1 MSSDRGTPAPIE
13 SAPEGQY
20 DAASARPSKVV
31 AEVANVSK
39 WFGEHQVL
47 HDVNLSIRR
56 QEVVVLIGPSG
67 SGKTTLLRTVNA
79 LETVDRGSITVA
91 GTVVA
96 DAQADG
102 RSQQASEAV
111 LRQLRQQVGIVF
123 QQFNLF
129 PHMTALENITAAPVW
144 VRQVPK
150 DEATTKAMELLATMG
165 LAGKADAYP
174 ASLSGGQRQR
184 VAIARALAMD
194 PELMLFDEVTSALD
208 PELVGEVLDAMKS
221 LAEQGMA
228 MLVVT
233 HEMQFA
239 REVGDRVVVMDA
251 GCIIEAAPPDAV
263 FTRPENPRTAEFL
276 RRVTH

>member
-1 MSSDRGTPAPIE
+1 MSTSSENAAGRTETDA
-13 SAPEGQY
+13 GQPQ
-20 DAASARPSKVV
+20 AVV
-31 AEVANVSK
+31 AEIAGVSK

-47 HDVNLSIRR
+47 RDVSLSIRR
-56 QEVVVLIGPSG
+56 HEVVVLIGPSG
-67 SGKTTLLRTVNA
+67 SGKTTLLRTVNG

-96 DAQADG
+96 DAQPEG
-102 RSQQASEAV
+102 RSLQAPEAV
-111 LRQLRQQVGIVF
+111 LRRLRQHVGIVF

-129 PHMTALENITAAPVW
+129 PHMTALENITAGPVW
-144 VRQVPK
+144 IRHISK
-150 DEATTKAMELLATMG
+150 EEASEKAIALLETMG
-165 LAGKADAYP
+165 LASKADAYP

-208 PELVGEVLDAMKS
+208 PELVGEVLDAMRQ

-228 MLVVT
+228 MMVVT

-239 REVGDRVVVMDA
+239 REVGHKVVVMDG
-251 GCIIEAAPPDAV
+251 GCIIEAAQPDKLFAH
-263 FTRPENPRTAEFL
+263 PENARTVEFL
-276 RRVTH
+276 RRVQ